1 MLLKINEKKLD
12 SLNNNKISDLDVLK
26 ELFQLN
32 QLLKSSKSEKIS
44 NYFENYYND
53 VKVHIVR
60 RDFIDLYPQLE
71 ALEKSWTTEPLK
83 LSNPSLLSLSDNLVT
98 QQLGNVSRTENTTD
112 RNLSVIH
119 SIGKATHNQTLI
131 DWPAHRVSQNE
142 FVNQKTVFNATFSA
156 IMNDAKL
163 SNNLKLSLLDELPM
177 ASNEILNTNQLNDVK
192 KWKPSIN

>member
-60 RDFIDLYPQLE
+60 RDFIDLYPKLE
-71 ALEKSWTTEPLK
+71 ALEKTWATEPLK
-83 LSNPSLLSLSDNLVT
+83 LSNPSLLSLSDSLVT

-142 FVNQKTVFNATFSA
+142 FVNQKTVFNATFSS
-156 IMNDAKL
+156 IINDAKS
-163 SNNLKLSLLDELPM
+163 SNNLKLSLLDELTM